1 MTKKEMVYEILSN
14 TNLSAINERELNK
27 NILKIKKSTIED
39 IYKLFKQNPD
49 KANFYFLYL
58 FYI

>member
-14 TNLSAINERELNK
+14 TNLSGINERELNK

-39 IYKLFKQNPD
+39 IYELFKQNPD
-49 KANFYFLYL
+49 KANFYFIYL

>member
-14 TNLSAINERELNK
+14 TNLTGINEKELNK
-27 NILKIKKSTIED
+27 SILKIKKSTIED
-39 IYKLFKQNPD
+39 IYKLFKENPN
-49 KANFYFLYL
+49 KANFYFIYL